1 MLIKPG
7 IKEFLWMLA
16 GAAIL
21 LVVMLVALH
30 YKSDQSP
37 AGQIALKVKRAD
49 IASQMS
55 LNLALAS
62 EAEKSAVMAV
72 TGQDSQVFAEQARA
86 ATAKVEQESVE
97 LGQLLAGSDT
107 AGEKELLSQFSKIFA
122 DYKHIDDELLGMAV
136 KNTNIKAY
144 SLAFGPAAEAAKEID
159 TTLSRLALKS
169 AGLPEDK
176 NISSLAFGAQVGVL
190 RIQTMLA
197 PHIAEESDKKMDEIE
212 AKMSNEDNQVRKN
225 FDSLAALKNLH
236 GDPDLVKA
244 TAAYARFSDIRK
256 NIIVLSRK
264 NTNVKTISISLGQT
278 RNKKPASLSGL
289 LAFLGAVSFGFSIF
303 RFCPLT
309 LGVMA

>member
-1 MLIKPG
+1 MSIKPG
-7 IKEFLWMLA
+7 VKEFLWMSA

-21 LVVMLVALH
+21 LAVMLVALH
-30 YKSDQSP
+30 FKSAQSP
-37 AGQIALKVKRAD
+37 AEQSALKAKRAE

-62 EAEKSAVMAV
+62 EAEKSAVMSV
-72 TGQDSQVFAEQARA
+72 TEQDSQAYAEQARA
-86 ATAKVEQESVE
+86 AVAKVEQESSE
-97 LGQLLAGSDT
+97 LDKLLAGSST
-107 AGEKELLSQFSKIFA
+107 TGEKEILSQFLKIFA
-122 DYKHIDDELLGMAV
+122 DYKRIDDELLGIAV

-144 SLAFGPAAEAAKEID
+144 GLAFGPAAEAAKEID
-159 TTLSRLALKS
+159 TALSKLLSKS
-169 AGLPEDK
+169 AGSPEDK
-176 NISSLAFGAQVGVL
+176 NITSLAFGAQAGVL

-256 NIIVLSRK
+256 NIIVLSRE
-264 NTNVKTISISLGQT
+264 NTNVRSLAISLGQK
-278 RNKKPASLSGL
+278 RKVSLL
-289 LAFLGAVSFGFSIF
+289 
-303 RFCPLT
+303 CQDT
-309 LGVMA
+309 LSALK